1 MRTVHIADFMDI
13 KPLYLLA
20 DSQLLFWRQGEHL
33 FTRGIRD
40 LIEAEAPKAAY
51 IGASNG
57 DNPEFYS
64 IFVAAMEAAGISHCR
79 MIPSRL
85 QKEDQAF
92 LEEANLV
99 LLAGGDTE
107 QGWQVFE
114 NNGIKGIIGKKR
126 YDGTVLI
133 GVSAGAMQLG
143 LGALVGDSNM
153 KVLELFRFAPFYI
166 GAHEE
171 EDEWWNLRALIN
183 LSKTDARGIGIPMG
197 GGAIYYPDGTLE
209 PVRKPLTEFSKQ
221 GNQLTETLLL
231 PGESSEPVNS
241 GPEP

>member
-1 MRTVHIADFMDI
+1 MDI

-64 IFVAAMEAAGISHCR
+64 IFVAAMEAAGITNCR
-79 MIPSRL
+79 MIPSQL
-85 QKEDQAF
+85 QKDDQIF
-92 LEEANLV
+92 LDEANIV

-107 QGWQVFE
+107 QGWQTFE
-114 NNGIKGIIGKKR
+114 NNGIKDAIGKKR
-126 YDGTVLI
+126 YDGAVLI

-153 KVLELFRFAPFYI
+153 KVVELFKFVPF
-166 GAHEE
+166 
-171 EDEWWNLRALIN
+171 
-183 LSKTDARGIGIPMG
+183 
-197 GGAIYYPDGTLE
+197 
-209 PVRKPLTEFSKQ
+209 
-221 GNQLTETLLL
+221 
-231 PGESSEPVNS
+231 
-241 GPEP
+241 